1 MLYTYLLEN
10 YQPNEPIFMADID
23 LQVSSNNLRQMFKN
37 LCDAGKIKRYDNG
50 IYYIP
55 KQSKLKGGVPF
66 APEKIALYKYI
77 LCKDRIE
84 GYYSGYT
91 FANQMGI
98 TTQVPVTIE
107 IVSNNASAVRR
118 EVNLRGQRIV
128 LRKPRTKVTES
139 NVRVLQLLD
148 LLKDIKEYADD
159 ETEDVA
165 EKIVK
170 YMKTENITREQF
182 DEYISLYPDRIY
194 KNLYEMRLYNA
205 FA

>member
-1 MLYTYLLEN
+1 MLYEYLLKN
-10 YQPNEPIFMADID
+10 YQLNEPIFMADID
-23 LQVSSNNLRQMFKN
+23 LQISSNNLRQMFKN
-37 LCDAGKIKRYDNG
+37 LCDAGKIRRYDNG

-55 KQSKLKGGVPF
+55 KQSKLKGAMPF
-66 APEKIALYKYI
+66 APEEIVLYKYI
-77 LCKDRIE
+77 LRKNRIE

-98 TTQVPVTIE
+98 TTQVPVAIE
-107 IVSNNASAVRR
+107 VVSNNASAMRR
-118 EVNLRGQRIV
+118 EVSLRGQRVV
-128 LRKPRTKVTES
+128 LRKPRTKVTED

-148 LLKDIKEYADD
+148 LLKDIREYADD
-159 ETEDVA
+159 ETEDAA

-170 YMKTENITREQF
+170 YMKIENITREQI
-182 DEYISLYPDRIY
+182 DKYISLYPDRIY